1 MRRNICYGLAV
12 LLCLPLAT
20 FGADS
25 GVPDSTPH
33 KIASESREVGHE
45 IATSSRKLGHEV
57 ATTSRHVSHKVA
69 EKSREV
75 KKAVSEH
82 AHRAA
87 AAVKSKTAERKSTP
101 STPSD

>member
-1 MRRNICYGLAV
+1 MRPNICYGLAV
-12 LLCLPLAT
+12 LLCLPLAA

-25 GVPDSTPH
+25 GAPDSTPR

-82 AHRAA
+82 AHRA
-87 AAVKSKTAERKSTP
+87 RKSTP